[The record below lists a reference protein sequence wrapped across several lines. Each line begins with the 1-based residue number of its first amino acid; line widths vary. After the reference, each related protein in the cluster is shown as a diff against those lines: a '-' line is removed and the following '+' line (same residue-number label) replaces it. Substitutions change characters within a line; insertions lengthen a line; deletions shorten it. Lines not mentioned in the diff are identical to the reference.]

1 MRWKEPTTNESAFA
15 YNIRP
20 RGDRR
25 FVNRP
30 YEMTK
35 FGGSIGDGR
44 SKPPPYGKVVRL
56 MLPLVILNEVSIVV
70 ILERSEESQCERSRR
85 I

>member
-1 MRWKEPTTNESAFA
+1 M
-15 YNIRP
+15 
-20 RGDRR
+20 
-25 FVNRP
+25 NRP

-35 FGGSIGDGR
+35 VGGSIYDGR
-44 SKPPPYGKVVRL
+44 SKPPPYEVIVRL
-56 MLPLVILNEVSIVV
+56 MFPDVILSEVSIVV